1 MTINTVITDMDAMGA
16 RKAAELEK
24 RCFSSPWEFEEYEK
38 SRQRE
43 DFSCLCAYTDGEF
56 SGFLMAFHVLDEC
69 HLLDIATEE
78 KFRRRGVGEA
88 LISELIE
95 RTKKREGAL
104 IYLEVREKIKP
115 QGDFMKKR
123 ALSPSAREKII
134 TNIRP
139 MMPFF
144 IRSRSERRSIENTR
158 N

>member
-1 MTINTVITDMDAMGA
+1 MTINTVITDMDAIGA

-78 KFRRRGVGEA
+78 KFRRRGIGAGLIRELMKRAGEKDG
-88 LISELIE
+88 SV
-95 RTKKREGAL
+95 
-104 IYLEVREKIKP
+104 IYLEVREKNQAARGLYEKLGFVP
-115 QGDFMKKR
+115 VGKR
-123 ALSPSAREKII
+123 KDYYKYPTDDAVLYTLTLGEEKH
-134 TNIRP
+134 
-139 MMPFF
+139 
-144 IRSRSERRSIENTR
+144 
-158 N
+158 

>member
-24 RCFSSPWEFEEYEK
+24 RCFSSPWELEEYEK

-78 KFRRRGVGEA
+78 KFRRRGIGAA
-88 LISELIE
+88 LICELM
-95 RTKKREGAL
+95 KRAGEKDGSV
-104 IYLEVREKIKP
+104 IYLEVREKNQAARGLYEKLGFVP
-115 QGDFMKKR
+115 VGKR
-123 ALSPSAREKII
+123 KDYYKYPTDDAVLYTLTLGEEKH
-134 TNIRP
+134 
-139 MMPFF
+139 
-144 IRSRSERRSIENTR
+144 
-158 N
+158 

>member
-1 MTINTVITDMDAMGA
+1 MTENTVITDMDAIGA

-78 KFRRRGVGEA
+78 KFRRRGIGAA
-88 LISELIE
+88 LIRELM
-95 RTKKREGAL
+95 KRAGEKDGSV
-104 IYLEVREKIKP
+104 IYLEVREKNQAARGLYEKLGFVP
-115 QGDFMKKR
+115 VGKR
-123 ALSPSAREKII
+123 KDYYKYPTDDAVLYTLTLGEEKH
-134 TNIRP
+134 
-139 MMPFF
+139 
-144 IRSRSERRSIENTR
+144 
-158 N
+158 

>member
-1 MTINTVITDMDAMGA
+1 MTINTVITDMDAIGA

-78 KFRRRGVGEA
+78 KFRRRGIGAA
-88 LISELIE
+88 LIRELM
-95 RTKKREGAL
+95 KRAGEKDGSV
-104 IYLEVREKIKP
+104 IYLEVREKSQAARGLYEKLGFVP
-115 QGDFMKKR
+115 VGKR
-123 ALSPSAREKII
+123 KDYYKYPTDDAVLYTLTLGEEKH
-134 TNIRP
+134 
-139 MMPFF
+139 
-144 IRSRSERRSIENTR
+144 
-158 N
+158 

>member
-1 MTINTVITDMDAMGA
+1 MTENTVITDMDAIGT

-78 KFRRRGVGEA
+78 KFRRRGIGAA
-88 LISELIE
+88 LIRELM
-95 RTKKREGAL
+95 KRAGEKDGSV
-104 IYLEVREKIKP
+104 IYLEVREKNQAARGLYEKLGFVP
-115 QGDFMKKR
+115 VGKR
-123 ALSPSAREKII
+123 KDYYKYPTDDAVLYTLTLGEEKH
-134 TNIRP
+134 
-139 MMPFF
+139 
-144 IRSRSERRSIENTR
+144 
-158 N
+158 

>member
-1 MTINTVITDMDAMGA
+1 MTENTVIIDMDAMGA

-78 KFRRRGVGEA
+78 KFRRRGIGAA
-88 LISELIE
+88 LIRELM
-95 RTKKREGAL
+95 KRAGEKDGSV
-104 IYLEVREKIKP
+104 IYLEVREKNQAARGLYEKLGFVP
-115 QGDFMKKR
+115 VGKR
-123 ALSPSAREKII
+123 KDYYKYPTDDAVLYTLTLGEEKH
-134 TNIRP
+134 
-139 MMPFF
+139 
-144 IRSRSERRSIENTR
+144 
-158 N
+158 

>member
-1 MTINTVITDMDAMGA
+1 MTENTVITDMDAMGA

-78 KFRRRGVGEA
+78 KFRRRGIGAA
-88 LISELIE
+88 LIRELM
-95 RTKKREGAL
+95 KRAGEKDGSV
-104 IYLEVREKIKP
+104 IYLEVREKNQAARGLYEKLGFVP
-115 QGDFMKKR
+115 VGKR
-123 ALSPSAREKII
+123 KDYYKYPTDDAVLYTLTLGEEKH
-134 TNIRP
+134 
-139 MMPFF
+139 
-144 IRSRSERRSIENTR
+144 
-158 N
+158 

>member
-69 HLLDIATEE
+69 HLLDIATDE
-78 KFRRRGVGEA
+78 KFRRQGIGTA
-88 LISELIE
+88 LIRELM
-95 RTKKREGAL
+95 KRAGEKDGGV
-104 IYLEVREKIKP
+104 IYLEVREKNQAARGLYEKLGFVP
-115 QGDFMKKR
+115 VGKR
-123 ALSPSAREKII
+123 KDYYKYPTDDAVLYTLTLGEEKH
-134 TNIRP
+134 
-139 MMPFF
+139 
-144 IRSRSERRSIENTR
+144 
-158 N
+158 

>member
-24 RCFSSPWEFEEYEK
+24 RCFSCPWELEEYEK
-38 SRQRE
+38 SRQRD
-43 DFSCLCAYTDGEF
+43 DFTCLCAYIGGEF
-56 SGFLMAFHVLDEC
+56 AGFLMAFHVLDEC

-104 IYLEVREKIKP
+104 IYLEVREKNQAARGLYEKTGFVP
-115 QGDFMKKR
+115 VGKR
-123 ALSPSAREKII
+123 KDYYKYPTDDAVLYTLTLGEEKH
-134 TNIRP
+134 
-139 MMPFF
+139 
-144 IRSRSERRSIENTR
+144 
-158 N
+158 

>member
-1 MTINTVITDMDAMGA
+1 MDAMGA

-78 KFRRRGVGEA
+78 KFRRQGVGAA
-88 LISELIE
+88 LIRELM
-95 RTKKREGAL
+95 KRAGEKDGSV
-104 IYLEVREKIKP
+104 IYLEVREKNQAARGLYEKLGFVP
-115 QGDFMKKR
+115 VGKR
-123 ALSPSAREKII
+123 KDYYKYPTDDAVLYTLTLGEEKH
-134 TNIRP
+134 
-139 MMPFF
+139 
-144 IRSRSERRSIENTR
+144 
-158 N
+158 

>member
-1 MTINTVITDMDAMGA
+1 MTEKTVITDMDAIGA

-78 KFRRRGVGEA
+78 KFRRRGIGAA
-88 LISELIE
+88 LIRELM
-95 RTKKREGAL
+95 KRAGEKDGSV
-104 IYLEVREKIKP
+104 IYLEVREKNQAARGLYEKLGFVP
-115 QGDFMKKR
+115 VGKR
-123 ALSPSAREKII
+123 KDYYKNPTDDAVLYTLTLGEEKH
-134 TNIRP
+134 
-139 MMPFF
+139 
-144 IRSRSERRSIENTR
+144 
-158 N
+158 

>member
-1 MTINTVITDMDAMGA
+1 MTENTVITDMDAIGA

-78 KFRRRGVGEA
+78 KFRRRGIGAA
-88 LISELIE
+88 LIRDLM
-95 RTKKREGAL
+95 KRAGEKDGSV
-104 IYLEVREKIKP
+104 IYLEVREKNQAARGLYEKLGFVP
-115 QGDFMKKR
+115 VGKR
-123 ALSPSAREKII
+123 KDYYKYPTDDAVLYTLTLGEEKH
-134 TNIRP
+134 
-139 MMPFF
+139 
-144 IRSRSERRSIENTR
+144 
-158 N
+158 

>member
-1 MTINTVITDMDAMGA
+1 MTENTVITDMDAIGA

-78 KFRRRGVGEA
+78 KFRRRGIGTA
-88 LISELIE
+88 LIRELM
-95 RTKKREGAL
+95 KRAGEKDGSV
-104 IYLEVREKIKP
+104 IYLEVREKNQAARGLYEKLGFVP
-115 QGDFMKKR
+115 VGKR
-123 ALSPSAREKII
+123 KDYYKYPTDDAVLYTLTLGEEKH
-134 TNIRP
+134 
-139 MMPFF
+139 
-144 IRSRSERRSIENTR
+144 
-158 N
+158 

>member
-1 MTINTVITDMDAMGA
+1 MTEKTVITDMDAMGA

-78 KFRRRGVGEA
+78 KFRRQGVGAA
-88 LISELIE
+88 LIRELM
-95 RTKKREGAL
+95 KRAGEKDGSV
-104 IYLEVREKIKP
+104 IYLEVREKNQAARGLYEKLGFVP
-115 QGDFMKKR
+115 VGKR
-123 ALSPSAREKII
+123 KDYYKYPTDDAVLYTLTLGEEKH
-134 TNIRP
+134 
-139 MMPFF
+139 
-144 IRSRSERRSIENTR
+144 
-158 N
+158 

>member
-1 MTINTVITDMDAMGA
+1 MTINTVITDMDAIGA

-78 KFRRRGVGEA
+78 KFRRQGVGAA
-88 LISELIE
+88 LIRELM
-95 RTKKREGAL
+95 KRAGEKDGSV
-104 IYLEVREKIKP
+104 IYLEVREKNQAARGLYEKLGFVP
-115 QGDFMKKR
+115 VGKR
-123 ALSPSAREKII
+123 KDYYKYPTDDAVLYTLTLGEEKH
-134 TNIRP
+134 
-139 MMPFF
+139 
-144 IRSRSERRSIENTR
+144 
-158 N
+158 

>member
-24 RCFSSPWEFEEYEK
+24 RCFSSPWEFEEYET

-104 IYLEVREKIKP
+104 IYLEVREKNQAARGLYEKTGFVP
-115 QGDFMKKR
+115 VGKR
-123 ALSPSAREKII
+123 KDYYKYPTDDAVLYTLTLGEEKH
-134 TNIRP
+134 
-139 MMPFF
+139 
-144 IRSRSERRSIENTR
+144 
-158 N
+158 

>member
-1 MTINTVITDMDAMGA
+1 MTENTVITDMDAMGA

-78 KFRRRGVGEA
+78 KFRRRGIGTA
-88 LISELIE
+88 LIRELMKMAGE
-95 RTKKREGAL
+95 KDGSV
-104 IYLEVREKIKP
+104 IYLEVREKNQAARGLYEKLGFVP
-115 QGDFMKKR
+115 VGKR
-123 ALSPSAREKII
+123 KDYYKYPTDDAVLYTLTLGEEKH
-134 TNIRP
+134 
-139 MMPFF
+139 
-144 IRSRSERRSIENTR
+144 
-158 N
+158 

>member
-1 MTINTVITDMDAMGA
+1 MTENTVITDMDAIGA

-78 KFRRRGVGEA
+78 KFRRRGIGAA
-88 LISELIE
+88 LIRELM
-95 RTKKREGAL
+95 KRAGEKDDSV
-104 IYLEVREKIKP
+104 IYLEVREKNQAARGLYEKLGFVP
-115 QGDFMKKR
+115 VGKR
-123 ALSPSAREKII
+123 KDYYKYPTDDAVLYTLTLGEEKH
-134 TNIRP
+134 
-139 MMPFF
+139 
-144 IRSRSERRSIENTR
+144 
-158 N
+158 

>member
-1 MTINTVITDMDAMGA
+1 MTENTVITDMDAMGA

-78 KFRRRGVGEA
+78 KFRRRGVGAA
-88 LISELIE
+88 LIRELM
-95 RTKKREGAL
+95 KRAGEKDGSV
-104 IYLEVREKIKP
+104 IYLEVREKNQAARGLYEKLGFVP
-115 QGDFMKKR
+115 VGKR
-123 ALSPSAREKII
+123 KDYYKYPTDDAVLYTLTLGEEKH
-134 TNIRP
+134 
-139 MMPFF
+139 
-144 IRSRSERRSIENTR
+144 
-158 N
+158 

>member
-1 MTINTVITDMDAMGA
+1 MTENTVITDMDAIGA

-78 KFRRRGVGEA
+78 KFRRRGIAAA
-88 LISELIE
+88 LIRELM
-95 RTKKREGAL
+95 KRAGEKDGSV
-104 IYLEVREKIKP
+104 IYLEVREKNQAARGLYEKLGFVP
-115 QGDFMKKR
+115 VGKR
-123 ALSPSAREKII
+123 KDYYKYPTDDAVLYTLTLGEEKH
-134 TNIRP
+134 
-139 MMPFF
+139 
-144 IRSRSERRSIENTR
+144 
-158 N
+158 

>member
-1 MTINTVITDMDAMGA
+1 MTEKTVITDMDAIGA

-78 KFRRRGVGEA
+78 KFRRQGVGAA
-88 LISELIE
+88 LIRELM
-95 RTKKREGAL
+95 KRAGEKDGSV
-104 IYLEVREKIKP
+104 IYLEVREKNQAARGLYEKLGFVP
-115 QGDFMKKR
+115 VGKR
-123 ALSPSAREKII
+123 KDYYKNPTDDAVLYTLTLGEEKH
-134 TNIRP
+134 
-139 MMPFF
+139 
-144 IRSRSERRSIENTR
+144 
-158 N
+158 